1 MAKTKRVATSE
12 KERLVAD
19 EQWRRYVRARDAGHL
34 DYVAMAKK
42 CDAFY
47 RGEQWDDK
55 DVAKLNAEGR
65 PTLTINTVLSTV
77 NTVLGEQANK
87 RGDVRFL
94 PKRDASQDIAEI
106 LNKLFIQ
113 ISDDNQLD
121 WLESQ
126 VFADGIIQERG
137 YFDVRIDFDDHVE
150 GEIRIESKDP
160 LDILI
165 DPDAKNHDPK
175 TWNEFFE
182 TRWLSIDEIAMNYG
196 QDKADRLKSI
206 GMNGQRY
213 SKDSIEVIDNRFGKT
228 LEGVGYDQLNNL
240 DDQASVKSIRVIERQ
255 HRKNVLHREFVDERG
270 GDVKPVPHNWS
281 DQRMEAYAEQ
291 AGMLVRKKVIPRIRW
306 TVTADKVVLL
316 DDWSLYN
323 DFTIVPFFPY
333 FRRGRPFGIVR
344 NLISP
349 QEQLNKISS
358 QELHI
363 VNTTANSGWV
373 VESGSLSNMTEEELE
388 ERGAETG
395 LIITYNRG
403 STPPDKIQPN
413 QIPTGLDRIGM
424 KAANN
429 IKEISGV
436 SDSLMGF
443 DSAEVSG
450 VAIQAKQARGQVQ
463 IQVPLD
469 NLSRTRHILA
479 LKTLDLLQAFY
490 KEQRVIQITD
500 FQNPDQPRTPVT
512 INEEDKMTGEVT
524 NNITVGEYDVAIT
537 TAPSRDTFND
547 SQFAEA
553 ISLRTA
559 GVQVPDDA
567 IIEYSHLAHK
577 DELAKR
583 VREMMGQGEPTE
595 EEMQMQQMVQ
605 QLEIKQ
611 LQATVGNL
619 EADIMHKQTQAQL
632 NQAKTQDIMIDDQF
646 DAQKL
651 QAEMMSKRE
660 DLMFD
665 VQKLQAELS
674 SKREELM
681 TKLEIAKIAA
691 RSQAHNTTH

>member
-1 MAKTKRVATSE
+1 MAKTKRVAESE

-34 DYVAMAKK
+34 EYVDIAKK

-47 RGEQWDDK
+47 RGEQWDDR

-94 PKRDASQDIAEI
+94 PKRDATQDVAEI

-113 ISDDNQLD
+113 IGDNNQLD

-165 DPDAKNHDPK
+165 DPDAKNYDPK

-228 LEGVGYDQLNNL
+228 LEGVGYDQLNSL

-255 HRKNVLHREFVDERG
+255 YRKNVLYREFVDEKG

-281 DQRMEAYAEQ
+281 DQRMEDYAEK
-291 AGMLVRKKVIPRIRW
+291 AGMLVRKKVIPRVRW
-306 TVTADKVVLL
+306 TVTADKVVLR

-373 VESGSLSNMTEEELE
+373 VEGGSLSNMTEEELE

-403 STPPDKIQPN
+403 STPPVKIQPN
-413 QIPTGLDRIGM
+413 QIPTGLDRIAQ

-469 NLSRTRHILA
+469 NLARTRHILA
-479 LKTLDLLQAFY
+479 LKILDLLQAFY
-490 KEQRVIQITD
+490 KEQRVIQLTD
-500 FQNPDQPRTPVT
+500 FQNPDQPRTPMT
-512 INEEDKMTGEVT
+512 INEETATGEVV

-537 TAPSRDTFND
+537 SAPSRDTYND

-567 IIEYSHLAHK
+567 IIEYSHLAQK

-619 EADIMHKQTQAQL
+619 EADIMQKQAEAQL
-632 NQAKTQDIMIDDQF
+632 SQAKTQDIIIDDQF
-646 DAQKL
+646 N
-651 QAEMMSKRE
+651 
-660 DLMFD
+660 
-665 VQKLQAELS
+665 VQKLQAELT

-681 TKLEIAKIAA
+681 TKLEIAKISAA
-691 RSQAHNTTH
+691 SHNTKTH

>member
-1 MAKTKRVATSE
+1 MAKNKRHAQSE
-12 KERLVAD
+12 KERLLAD
-19 EQWRRYVRARDAGHL
+19 EQWRRYVRARDGGHL

-94 PKRDASQDIAEI
+94 PKRDATQDVAEI

-113 ISDDNQLD
+113 IGDNNQLD

-150 GEIRIESKDP
+150 GEIRIENKDP

-165 DPDAKNHDPK
+165 DPDAKNYDPK
-175 TWNEFFE
+175 TWSEFFE
-182 TRWLSIDEIAMNYG
+182 TRWLSLEEIELTYG

-206 GMNGQRY
+206 GINGQRY
-213 SKDSIEVIDNRFGKT
+213 SKDSIEIIDNRFGKT
-228 LEGVGYDQLNNL
+228 IEGFGYEAAL
-240 DDQASVKSIRVIERQ
+240 DPDEEASVKSIRVIERQ
-255 HRKNVLHREFVDERG
+255 YRKNTMTTFFVDNET
-270 GDVKPVPHNWS
+270 GDMRMVPDNWS
-281 DQRMEAYAEQ
+281 EKRAQLLAGQ
-291 AGMLVRKKVIPRIRW
+291 ANLSIIKKRAPRVRW
-306 TVTADKVVLL
+306 TVTADKVVLH
-316 DDWSLYN
+316 DDWSIYN
-323 DFTIVPFFPY
+323 DFTIIPFFPY

-469 NLSRTRHILA
+469 NLARTRHIMA
-479 LKTLDLLQAFY
+479 LKVLNLLQSFY
-490 KEQRVIQITD
+490 TEERVIQITD
-500 FQNPDQPRTPVT
+500 FQNPDQPRTPMT
-512 INEEDKMTGEVT
+512 INEETATGEVV
-524 NNITVGEYDVAIT
+524 NNITLGEYDVAIT

-567 IIEYSHLAHK
+567 IIEYSHLAQK

-583 VREMMGQGEPTE
+583 VRELMGQGEPTE

-632 NQAKTQDIMIDDQF
+632 NQAKAQDIIIDDQF
-646 DAQKL
+646 DVQKL

-665 VQKLQAELS
+665 VQKLQAELL

-681 TKLEIAKIAA
+681 NKLEIAKISA
-691 RSQAHNTTH
+691 RSHTNNTTH

>member
-1 MAKTKRVATSE
+1 MTKNKRVLKNE
-12 KERLVAD
+12 KERLLAD
-19 EQWRRYVRARDAGHL
+19 EQWRRYVRARDSGHTE
-34 DYVAMAKK
+34 YVTMAKK
-42 CDAFY
+42 CDSFY
-47 RGEQWDDK
+47 RGEQWDER

-94 PKRDASQDIAEI
+94 PKRDATQDVAEI

-113 ISDDNQLD
+113 IGDNNQLD

-137 YFDVRIDFDDHVE
+137 YFDVRVDFSDHIE

-160 LDILI
+160 LDIII
-165 DPDAKNHDPK
+165 DPDAKNYDPK

-182 TRWLSIDEIAMNYG
+182 SRWLSLEEIEIMYG
-196 QDKADRLKSI
+196 QDKADRLRNI
-206 GMNGQRY
+206 GANGQRY
-213 SKDSIEVIDNRFGKT
+213 SHDSMEIRDNRFGET
-228 LEGVGYDQLNNL
+228 LDGYGYESSPDP
-240 DDQASVKSIRVIERQ
+240 DEKASVKSIRVIERQ
-255 HRKNVLHREFVDERG
+255 YRKNSMTSFFVDNET
-270 GDVKPVPHNWS
+270 GDMRMVPDNWS
-281 DQRMEAYAEQ
+281 DQRAKLLAGQ
-291 AGMLVRKKVIPRIRW
+291 ANLSIIKKQAPRVRW
-306 TVTADKVVLL
+306 TVTADKVVLH
-316 DDWSLYN
+316 DDWSIYN

-333 FRRGRPFGIVR
+333 FRRGKPFGIVR

-373 VESGSLSNMTEEELE
+373 VEGGSLSNMTEDELE

-403 STPPDKIQPN
+403 STPPVKIQPN

-469 NLSRTRHILA
+469 NLSRTRHIMA
-479 LKTLDLLQAFY
+479 LKVLDLLQSFY
-490 KEQRVIQITD
+490 TEQRVIQITD
-500 FQNPDQPRTPVT
+500 FQNPDQSRTPMT
-512 INEEDKMTGEVT
+512 INEETATGEVI
-524 NNITVGEYDVAIT
+524 NNITLGEYDVAIT

-567 IIEYSHLAHK
+567 IIEYSHLAQK

-632 NQAKTQDIMIDDQF
+632 NQAKAQDIIIDDQ
-646 DAQKL
+646 
-651 QAEMMSKRE
+651 
-660 DLMFD
+660 FD
-665 VQKLQAELS
+665 VQKLQADMTSNRESLMLDVQKMQLDLV

-691 RSQAHNTTH
+691 RSHTQYSTH

>member
-34 DYVAMAKK
+34 EYVDIAKK

-47 RGEQWDDK
+47 RGEQWDDR

-113 ISDDNQLD
+113 IGDNNQLD

-150 GEIRIESKDP
+150 GEVRIESKDP

-165 DPDAKNHDPK
+165 DPDAKNYDPK

-255 HRKNVLHREFVDERG
+255 YRKNVLYREFVDEKG

-281 DQRMEAYAEQ
+281 DQRMEDYAEK
-291 AGMLVRKKVIPRIRW
+291 AGMLVRKKVIPRVRW
-306 TVTADKVVLL
+306 TVTADKVVLR

-373 VESGSLSNMTEEELE
+373 VEGGSLSNMTEEELE

-403 STPPDKIQPN
+403 STPPVKIQPN
-413 QIPTGLDRIGM
+413 QIPTGLDRIAQ

-469 NLSRTRHILA
+469 NLARTRHILA
-479 LKTLDLLQAFY
+479 LKILDLLQAFY
-490 KEQRVIQITD
+490 KEQRVIQLTD
-500 FQNPDQPRTPVT
+500 FQNPDQPRTPMT
-512 INEEDKMTGEVT
+512 INEETATGEVV

-537 TAPSRDTFND
+537 SAPSRDTYND

-567 IIEYSHLAHK
+567 IIEYSHLAQK

-619 EADIMHKQTQAQL
+619 EADIMQKQAEAQL
-632 NQAKTQDIMIDDQF
+632 SQAKTQDLIIDDQF
-646 DAQKL
+646 N
-651 QAEMMSKRE
+651 
-660 DLMFD
+660 
-665 VQKLQAELS
+665 VQKLQAELT

-681 TKLEIAKIAA
+681 TKLEIAKISAA
-691 RSQAHNTTH
+691 SHNTKTH

>member
-1 MAKTKRVATSE
+1 MAKTKRVAESE

-34 DYVAMAKK
+34 EYVDIAKK

-47 RGEQWDDK
+47 RGEQWDDR

-94 PKRDASQDIAEI
+94 PKRDATQDVAEI

-113 ISDDNQLD
+113 IGDNNQLD

-150 GEIRIESKDP
+150 GEVRIESKDP

-165 DPDAKNHDPK
+165 DPDAKNYDPK

-228 LEGVGYDQLNNL
+228 LEGVGYDQLNSL

-255 HRKNVLHREFVDERG
+255 YRKNVLYREFVDEKG

-281 DQRMEAYAEQ
+281 DQRMEDYAEK
-291 AGMLVRKKVIPRIRW
+291 AGMLVRKKVIPRVRW
-306 TVTADKVVLL
+306 TVTADKVVLR

-373 VESGSLSNMTEEELE
+373 VEGGSLSNMTEEELE

-403 STPPDKIQPN
+403 STPPVKIQPN
-413 QIPTGLDRIGM
+413 QIPTGLDRIAQ

-469 NLSRTRHILA
+469 NLARTRHILA
-479 LKTLDLLQAFY
+479 LKILDLLQAFY
-490 KEQRVIQITD
+490 KEQRVIQLTD
-500 FQNPDQPRTPVT
+500 FQNPDQPRTPMT
-512 INEEDKMTGEVT
+512 INEETATGEVV

-537 TAPSRDTFND
+537 SAPSRDTYND

-567 IIEYSHLAHK
+567 IIEYSHLAQK

-619 EADIMHKQTQAQL
+619 EADIMQKQAEAQL
-632 NQAKTQDIMIDDQF
+632 SQAKTQDIIIDDQF
-646 DAQKL
+646 N
-651 QAEMMSKRE
+651 
-660 DLMFD
+660 
-665 VQKLQAELS
+665 VQKLQAELT

-681 TKLEIAKIAA
+681 TKLEIAKISAA
-691 RSQAHNTTH
+691 SHNTKTH

>member
-1 MAKTKRVATSE
+1 MAKNKRALKSE
-12 KERLVAD
+12 KERLLAD
-19 EQWRRYVRARDAGHL
+19 EQWRRYVRARDAGHTE
-34 DYVAMAKK
+34 YVDMAKK

-47 RGEQWDDK
+47 RGEQWNQS

-94 PKRDASQDIAEI
+94 PKRDATQDIAEI

-113 ISDDNQLD
+113 IGDNNQLD

-137 YFDVRIDFDDHVE
+137 YFDVRVDFSDHIE
-150 GEIRIESKDP
+150 GEVRIESKDP
-160 LDILI
+160 LDIII
-165 DPDAKNHDPK
+165 DPDAKNYDPK
-175 TWNEFFE
+175 TWSEFFE
-182 TRWLSIDEIAMNYG
+182 SRWLSLEEIEIMYG
-196 QDKADRLKSI
+196 QEKADRLRNI
-206 GMNGQRY
+206 GVNGQRY
-213 SKDSIEVIDNRFGKT
+213 SHDSMEIRDNRFGET
-228 LEGVGYDQLNNL
+228 MDGYGYEASPDPGEK
-240 DDQASVKSIRVIERQ
+240 ASVKSIRVIERQ
-255 HRKNVLHREFVDERG
+255 YRKNTMTSFFVDNET
-270 GDVKPVPHNWS
+270 GDMRMVPDNWS
-281 DQRMEAYAEQ
+281 DQRAKLLAGQ
-291 AGMLVRKKVIPRIRW
+291 ANLSIVKKQAPRVRW
-306 TVTADKVVLL
+306 TVTADKVVLH
-316 DDWSLYN
+316 DDWSIYN

-373 VESGSLSNMTEEELE
+373 VEGGSLSNMTEDELE

-403 STPPDKIQPN
+403 STPPTKIQPN

-469 NLSRTRHILA
+469 NLSRTRHIMA
-479 LKTLDLLQAFY
+479 LKVLDLLQSFY
-490 KEQRVIQITD
+490 TEQRVIQITD
-500 FQNPDQPRTPVT
+500 FQNPDQPRSPMT
-512 INEEDKMTGEVT
+512 INEETATGEVV
-524 NNITVGEYDVAIT
+524 NNITLGEYDVAIT

-567 IIEYSHLAHK
+567 IIEFSHLAQK

-632 NQAKTQDIMIDDQF
+632 NQAKAQDIIIDDQ
-646 DAQKL
+646 
-651 QAEMMSKRE
+651 
-660 DLMFD
+660 FD
-665 VQKLQAELS
+665 VQKLQADMASNRESLMLDVQKMQLDLVA
-674 SKREELM
+674 KREELM
-681 TKLEIAKIAA
+681 TKLEIAKISA
-691 RSQAHNTTH
+691 RSHTQHNTH

>member
-1 MAKTKRVATSE
+1 MAKTKRVAKSE
-12 KERLVAD
+12 KERLIAD
-19 EQWRRYVRARDAGHL
+19 EQWRRYVRARDGGHL
-34 DYVAMAKK
+34 DYVSMAKK
-42 CDAFY
+42 CDEFY
-47 RGEQWDDK
+47 RGEQWNDQ

-94 PKRDASQDIAEI
+94 PKRDATQDIAEI

-113 ISDDNQLD
+113 IGDNNQLD

-137 YFDVRIDFDDHVE
+137 YFDVRIDHSDHVD
-150 GEIRIESKDP
+150 GEIRIKSKDP

-165 DPDAKNHDPK
+165 DPDAKDYDPK
-175 TWNEFFE
+175 TWTEFFE
-182 TRWLSIDEIAMNYG
+182 TRWLSLDEIAIKYG

-206 GMNGQRY
+206 GINGQRY
-213 SKDSIEVIDNRFGKT
+213 SKDSIEVLDNRFGKT
-228 LEGVGYDQLNNL
+228 LEGVGYEQLNTI

-255 HRKNVLHREFVDERG
+255 YRKNVQHREFVDQET
-270 GDVKPVPHNWS
+270 GDKRPVPDNWA
-281 DQRMEAYAEQ
+281 DQYTEDFAAK
-291 AGMLVRKKVIPRIRW
+291 AGLHIKKSIKPRVRW
-306 TVTADKVVLL
+306 TVTADKVVLR

-323 DFTIVPFFPY
+323 DFTIIPFFPY

-403 STPPDKIQPN
+403 STPPEKIQPN
-413 QIPTGLDRIGM
+413 QIPTGLDRIAQ

-469 NLSRTRHILA
+469 NLARTRHIMA
-479 LKTLDLLQAFY
+479 LKVLDLLQAFY
-490 KEQRVIQITD
+490 NEERVIQITD
-500 FQNPDQPRTPVT
+500 FQNPDQPRTPMT
-512 INEEDKMTGEVT
+512 INKQTATGEVA
-524 NNITVGEYDVAIT
+524 NNITLGEYDVAIT
-537 TAPSRDTFND
+537 TAPSRDTYND

-567 IIEYSHLAHK
+567 IIEYSHLAQK

-595 EEMQMQQMVQ
+595 EEIQMQQMVQ

-611 LQATVGNL
+611 LQATIGNL
-619 EADIMHKQTQAQL
+619 EADIMQKQAQAQL
-632 NQAKTQDIMIDDQF
+632 NQAKTQDIIIDDQF
-646 DAQKL
+646 DVQKL

-660 DLMFD
+660 ELMFD
-665 VQKLQAELS
+665 VQKLQAELM

-681 TKLEIAKIAA
+681 TKIEVAKIAA
-691 RSQAHNTTH
+691 QSHNDTQH